1 MVRNIKLAVHRR
13 KRILFYILPAAGYA
27 ALIFSLSSSPL
38 DIEELGPVFEYDK
51 LLHLVEYYIFGYLLM
66 RVFTTSPDSS
76 LAGKAVLATILIG
89 TVYGASDEIHQ
100 YFVPGRDSDLLDFL
114 FDATGATLAAVTF
127 SFVRHQLGP
136 LRVLENRI
144 EAEVS
149 RR

>member
-1 MVRNIKLAVHRR
+1 MVKNINPAVYRR
-13 KRILFYILPAAGYA
+13 KRILFYVLPAVGYA

-38 DIEELGPVFEYDK
+38 DIEELAPVFEQDK

-76 LAGKAVLATILIG
+76 VAGKAVFATILVG
-89 TVYGASDEIHQ
+89 TVYGASDELHQ
-100 YFVPGRDSDLLDFL
+100 YIVPGRSCDLLDFL
-114 FDATGATLAAVTF
+114 FDAAGATLAAVTF
-127 SFVRHQLGP
+127 PFVRHQLGP
-136 LRVLENRI
+136 MRALENRI